1 LFKIKLQ
8 LNIIEIIYFLLYLIS
23 CRFKYKF
30 LKLGVM
36 KVLDEVLKGL
46 MDRYKERVHDVSK
59 ITNALITNHIITNQE
74 DIENDHIA
82 FRTMGVPNLG
92 IASFEKIFLHFGY
105 TAEDKYLFEKKKLNA
120 RWYKPPNNKYP
131 RIFISELNVS
141 SFSEN
146 IQNIIKS
153 YTNEVISDPVDA
165 LNLNNS
171 KEIDAYLHAAL
182 WRLPTWED
190 YCLLKEESEYAAW
203 VIYNRYYL
211 NHYTITVDGLPEGY
225 NSLVQFNTFVNSIGV
240 ELSDAGGFIKT
251 SSDGLLLQS
260 STISQL
266 CEATFSEGDKHL
278 IAGSYVEFAER
289 KILPKFKNLPIK
301 EIKREHRREGF
312 EASNADKIFESTF
325 SSQVD
330 RKK

>member
-1 LFKIKLQ
+1 
-8 LNIIEIIYFLLYLIS
+8 
-23 CRFKYKF
+23 
-30 LKLGVM
+30 M

-46 MDRYKERVHDVSK
+46 MDRYKERVPDVSK
-59 ITNALITNHIITNQE
+59 ITNALVDSQLIESQD

-82 FRTMGVPNLG
+82 FRTLGVSNLG

-105 TAEDKYLFEKKKLNA
+105 TAEDTYFFEKKKLNA

-131 RIFISELNVS
+131 RIFISELIVS
-141 SFSEN
+141 SFSEK

-153 YTNEVISDPVDA
+153 YTNEVTSDPVDA
-165 LNLNNS
+165 LDLNKSN
-171 KEIDAYLHAAL
+171 EIDSYLHAAL
-182 WRLPTWED
+182 WRVPTWED
-190 YCLLKEESEYAAW
+190 YCTLKEQSEYAAW

-211 NHYTITVDGLPEGY
+211 NHYTITVDGLPKGY
-225 NSLVQFNTFVNSIGV
+225 NSLVQFNTFVSNIGV
-240 ELSDAGGFIKT
+240 ALSDAGGIIKT

-260 STISQL
+260 STISQV
-266 CEATFSEGDKHL
+266 CEATFSGGDKHL

-289 KILPKFKNLPIK
+289 KILPEFKNLPLE